1 MQGIQYC
8 RVHSPIE
15 LLALVKMLPSILAT
29 DRKVF
34 SFESLKIILHQQ
46 ESNVNCQLLLYAIGE
61 AGGGGYYLILIPIEY
76 Q

>member
-46 ESNVNCQLLLYAIGE
+46 ESNVNCQLFFMR
-61 AGGGGYYLILIPIEY
+61 
-76 Q
+76 